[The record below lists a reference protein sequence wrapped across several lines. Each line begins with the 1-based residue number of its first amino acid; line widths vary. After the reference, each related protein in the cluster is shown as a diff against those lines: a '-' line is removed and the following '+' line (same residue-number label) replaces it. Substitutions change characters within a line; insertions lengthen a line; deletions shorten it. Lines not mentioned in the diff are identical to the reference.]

1 MSTDPGLFDE
11 VLARG
16 RVRELVGDR
25 AWLRAMLGVEAALAR
40 AQAEAGE
47 IPAEH
52 AVAIEMAIEQACDAS
67 LFDVAALGR
76 EAAEH
81 GNPVLPLV
89 NRLRSMVPEEV
100 ATSVHRAATSQDILD
115 TAQMVT
121 ARDAL
126 DEILSDVDAAVTA
139 AARLAR
145 EHRAVPM
152 AGRTLMQRAEPVT
165 FGFVAANWLA
175 CLDDAR
181 QWVRRVRETRMVA
194 QFGGAVGVLPAYKM
208 MGLKNPP
215 MSWHSNRVGVAE
227 VGCALGTLSGA
238 VAKVAGDVV
247 LLAQTEVGEV
257 SEARPGGSS
266 AMPRKRNPIAA
277 ISARACAAQAP
288 GLVATLLA
296 AMAQEHQRAAGMWHA
311 QWRPMRELL
320 VSTGSAVSWLRAC
333 LQGLRVHEEAMLTN
347 LGGVDASAAI
357 SAATLVVDRA
367 WERMVPP

>member
-1 MSTDPGLFDE
+1 MSLFDE

-16 RVRELVGDR
+16 AVRAAVSDG

-47 IPAEH
+47 IPPEH
-52 AVAIEMAIEQACDAS
+52 AAAIEQACDAGR
-67 LFDVAALGR
+67 FDLTELGR

-89 NRLRSMVPEEV
+89 NRLRAIVGEEV
-100 ATSVHRAATSQDILD
+100 AGSVHKGATSQDILD
-115 TAQMVT
+115 TAQLVT
-121 ARDAL
+121 AGDAL
-126 DEILSDVDAAVTA
+126 DEILSDVDGAVVA

-152 AGRTLMQRAEPVT
+152 TGRTLMQRAEPVT
-165 FGFVAANWLA
+165 FGFVAAHWLA
-175 CLDDAR
+175 GLDDAR
-181 QWVRRVRETRMVA
+181 RWLRRVRETRVVA
-194 QFGGAVGVLPAYKM
+194 QFGGAVGVLSGYDMK
-208 MGLKNPP
+208 GFKNPP
-215 MSWHSNRVGVAE
+215 MSWHTNRVGVAE
-227 VGCALGTLSGA
+227 VGCALGALSGV

-266 AMPRKRNPIAA
+266 AMPHKRNPVAA

-311 QWRPMRELL
+311 EWRPMRELL
-320 VSTGSAVSWLRAC
+320 VSAGSAMSWLRAC
-333 LQGLRVHEEAMLTN
+333 LEGLRVHEEAMLAN
-347 LGGVDASAAI
+347 LGGVEPGPAVA
-357 SAATLVVDRA
+357 AATLVVDRA
-367 WERMVPP
+367 LERLVPR